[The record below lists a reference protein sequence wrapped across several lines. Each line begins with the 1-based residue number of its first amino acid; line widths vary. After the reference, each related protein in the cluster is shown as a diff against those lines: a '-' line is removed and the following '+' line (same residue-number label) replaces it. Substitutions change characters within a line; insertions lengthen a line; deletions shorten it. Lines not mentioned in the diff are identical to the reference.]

1 MQCACATVYEGLH
14 FAQCV
19 TSLLSSQY
27 LHEYSVSSLSFVVG
41 GSLLYAQS
49 SNYVLVVLLFSAYV
63 NVGSAHVVNSKI
75 DKMYRPSSSGHCCQ
89 AAVVRPLPSG
99 RHRQAVVVRPS
110 SSGRRRQA
118 VVFRPLS
125 SSRRSQACQAISIVF
140 RRQIKFQAMNFSTE
154 GIS

>member
-14 FAQCV
+14 FAQYV

-63 NVGSAHVVNSKI
+63 SMGSAHGFRSKI
-75 DKMYRPSSSGHCCQ
+75 DKMYRPSSSPPRCQ
-89 AAVVRPLPSG
+89 V
-99 RHRQAVVVRPS
+99 VVVRS
-110 SSGRRRQA
+110 
-118 VVFRPLS
+118 
-125 SSRRSQACQAISIVF
+125 
-140 RRQIKFQAMNFSTE
+140 
-154 GIS
+154 

>member
-118 VVFRPLS
+118 VVVRPSLSGRRRQAIVVRPS
-125 SSRRSQACQAISIVF
+125 SSGRRLQAVVVKPS
-140 RRQIKFQAMNFSTE
+140 
-154 GIS
+154 